1 MLKHGG
7 TGLIGLIIAGLAVAA
22 CLRSG
27 LEVVVYPSEDQVFS
41 EPVLKDFEK
50 ASGIKVRA
58 VSDTEATKSTGVAL
72 RIVAERD
79 RPQAA
84 VFSESGPE
92 PPLQGAPVVDERP
105 ALREIAGQ
113 TGRVGHLSGM
123 DHLTLKIDEVN
134 GAVLREARSEGGV
147 PRASA
152 LGIARP

>member
-92 PPLQGAPVVDERP
+92 TPPPGC
-105 ALREIAGQ
+105 
-113 TGRVGHLSGM
+113 
-123 DHLTLKIDEVN
+123 
-134 GAVLREARSEGGV
+134 ARC
-147 PRASA
+147 R
-152 LGIARP
+152 